1 MIYVENATALL
12 DGRRVSVPV
21 NQEVKD
27 KAALEQFRAALK
39 VELGSDSVLFAYE
52 EREDEV

>member
-1 MIYVENATALL
+1 MIYVHNATALV
-12 DGRRVSVPV
+12 DGRQVSVPV
-21 NQEVKD
+21 KREVKD

-52 EREDEV
+52 ELEGEV

>member
-1 MIYVENATALL
+1 MIYVENATALV

-21 NQEVKD
+21 KREVKD

-52 EREDEV
+52 EWEGDV

>member
-1 MIYVENATALL
+1 MIYVHNATALV

>member
-1 MIYVENATALL
+1 MIYVHNATALVG
-12 DGRRVSVPV
+12 GRRVSVPV
-21 NQEVKD
+21 KREVKD
-27 KAALEQFRAALK
+27 KAALEHFRAALK